1 MIGLGNVMRV
11 VSAFALL
18 GLMSAHTN
26 HASAAKP
33 IAIKVYKTPQCG
45 CCKGWVKHLQA
56 NGFQVE
62 TFDMPDLSSVTE
74 LAIDTVGDESFEVV
88 LEPDDYDLLPLNLV
102 PGQGGYTEIRLK
114 ATAPAW
120 FIVGYQARVTAIW
133 GFGTVP
139 AAVQQA
145 CILIANRYF
154 HRLSVPFS
162 MWESPQTGEL
172 ATLIDRDWDVM
183 NLLSP
188 YMTSGGA
195 GRGAGAAWV
204 LV

>member
-62 TFDMPDLSSVTE
+62 TFDMPDLSSVKQKYGVAPALQACHT
-74 LAIDTVGDESFEVV
+74 AVV
-88 LEPDDYDLLPLNLV
+88 NGYVVEGHVPADVIMKFLKERSARSPISSSLEPAVAGVAV
-102 PGQGGYTEIRLK
+102 PGMPSGSPGMEGALKQKYDVYT
-114 ATAPAW
+114 
-120 FIVGYQARVTAIW
+120 F
-133 GFGTVP
+133 
-139 AAVQQA
+139 
-145 CILIANRYF
+145 
-154 HRLSVPFS
+154 
-162 MWESPQTGEL
+162 
-172 ATLIDRDWDVM
+172 DR
-183 NLLSP
+183 
-188 YMTSGGA
+188 A
-195 GRGAGAAWV
+195 GHTKVFAHK
-204 LV
+204 

>member
-62 TFDMPDLSSVTE
+62 TFDMPDLSSVKQKYGVAPALQACHT
-74 LAIDTVGDESFEVV
+74 AIVNGYVV
-88 LEPDDYDLLPLNLV
+88 EGHVPADVILKLLKEHPAVAGVAV
-102 PGQGGYTEIRLK
+102 PGMPSGSPGMEGALKQKYDVYT
-114 ATAPAW
+114 
-120 FIVGYQARVTAIW
+120 F
-133 GFGTVP
+133 
-139 AAVQQA
+139 
-145 CILIANRYF
+145 
-154 HRLSVPFS
+154 
-162 MWESPQTGEL
+162 
-172 ATLIDRDWDVM
+172 DR
-183 NLLSP
+183 
-188 YMTSGGA
+188 A
-195 GRGAGAAWV
+195 GHTKVFAHK
-204 LV
+204 

>member
-62 TFDMPDLSSVTE
+62 TFDMPDLSSVKQKYGVAPALQACHT
-74 LAIDTVGDESFEVV
+74 AVV
-88 LEPDDYDLLPLNLV
+88 NGYVVEGHVPADVIMKLLKEHPAVAGVAV
-102 PGQGGYTEIRLK
+102 PGMPSGSPGMEGALKQKYDVYT
-114 ATAPAW
+114 
-120 FIVGYQARVTAIW
+120 F
-133 GFGTVP
+133 
-139 AAVQQA
+139 
-145 CILIANRYF
+145 
-154 HRLSVPFS
+154 
-162 MWESPQTGEL
+162 
-172 ATLIDRDWDVM
+172 DR
-183 NLLSP
+183 
-188 YMTSGGA
+188 A
-195 GRGAGAAWV
+195 GHTKVFAHK
-204 LV
+204 